1 MTPAE
6 DRIQWR
12 RGWRALRR
20 LIADPERTEQVFE
33 LIQAMS
39 GRSRER
45 AFRRFGRQ
53 PEGRAL
59 LAERPSLLEVL
70 CDRERL
76 RKLPEG
82 SLGRA
87 YLEFMEQDKLSAG
100 ALLEASQKI
109 NAQGQRVVDPDQR
122 WFSERLR
129 DAHDLWHVLTGY
141 GRDNAGEAAVLAFSY
156 AQTRTRGIGLIVLV
170 AAWRGP
176 KDWSCHWQRY
186 LLRAGWRGLRARPLS
201 SARWEDLLGQPLAE
215 VRRRLRIED
224 PEVAH
229 PGGVIVSTPEA
240 A

>member
-33 LIQAMS
+33 LVQAMS

-45 AFRRFGRQ
+45 AYGRFRHQ
-53 PEGRAL
+53 PEGQAL
-59 LAERPSLLEVL
+59 LGERPSLLEVL
-70 CDRERL
+70 SDRERL

-87 YLEFMEQDKLSAG
+87 YLEFMESAQLSAG
-100 ALLEASQKI
+100 GLQEASEKI
-109 NAQGQRVVDPDQR
+109 NAQSWRTSDPEQR

-141 GRDNAGEAAVLAFSY
+141 GRDTAGEAAVLAFSY
-156 AQTRTRGIGLIVLV
+156 GQTRTRGIGMIVLA

-176 KDWSCHWQRY
+176 KNWSCHWQRY
-186 LLRAGWRGLRARPLS
+186 LLRAGWRGWRGRPLS
-201 SARWEDLLGQPLAE
+201 WTRWEELLGQPLAE
-215 VRRRLRIED
+215 VRRRLRIEE
-224 PEVAH
+224 PELAH
-229 PGGVIVSTPEA
+229 PGGIIVSTPA
-240 A
+240 AA